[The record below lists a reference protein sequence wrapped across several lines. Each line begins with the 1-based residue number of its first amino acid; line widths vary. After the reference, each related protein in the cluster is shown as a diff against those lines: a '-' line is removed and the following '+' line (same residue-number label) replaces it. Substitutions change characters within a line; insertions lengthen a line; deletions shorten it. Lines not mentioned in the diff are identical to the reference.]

1 MPEHIEIGSTLILRE
16 ADSPPPTLDR
26 DKGDHETGGFRT
38 KSAGRLLIETP
49 QEQEPIGRHVNVNQ
63 QL

>member
-1 MPEHIEIGSTLILRE
+1 MPEHFEIGSTLILRK

-26 DKGDHETGGFRT
+26 YKGDHETGGFRT

-49 QEQEPIGRHVNVNQ
+49 QEQEPIGP
-63 QL
+63 